1 MPNVATSKF
10 GHYMRLAGAALPQ
23 DCLLCISASG
33 DSPLCAACRH
43 ELPSPPSGCPTCAMP
58 GPRGA
63 VCGACLG
70 RAPHFDATVA
80 AWRYAYPVDRLV
92 QALKFRGRLALSA
105 FFAEAIAARVGGAD
119 MVIPMPLHRRR
130 LTERGFNQAAEI
142 ARRLARLK
150 RLAFVLEAARRI
162 RDTLPQADLAPG
174 ARLRNVRDAFTCDL
188 DLSGARVAVVDDVMT
203 TGATLDELAKALK
216 RAGAARVEN
225 WVVARTVD

>member
-1 MPNVATSKF
+1 MLGNASVILGNWA
-10 GHYMRLAGAALPQ
+10 RIVRVALPQ
-23 DCLLCISASG
+23 DCLLCVSASG

-43 ELPSPPSGCPTCAMP
+43 ELPPPPSGCPTCAMP

-80 AWRYAYPVDRLV
+80 AWRYAYPVDRLG
-92 QALKFRGRLALSA
+92 QGLKFHGRLALSA
-105 FFAEAIAARVGGAD
+105 LFADAIAARVGGAD

-130 LTERGFNQAAEI
+130 LAARGFNQAAEI
-142 ARRLARLK
+142 ARRLAGIK
-150 RLAFVLEAARRI
+150 RMAFVLQGARRI
-162 RDTLPQADLAPG
+162 RDTLPQADLPPG
-174 ARLRNVRDAFTCDL
+174 ARLRNVRDAFACDL
-188 DLSGARVAVVDDVMT
+188 DLSGAHVAVVDDVMT
-203 TGATLDELAKALK
+203 TGATLDELARALK